1 MASFLFPVNSFS
13 QGITLKNVILNANNQ
28 DVNIQISLN
37 VIDPNKLQKII
48 TDNKLQAVFSCDVK
62 IQKDR
67 ELFFDKTIISKKL
80 EWLIF
85 FNPINNQ
92 FTLKDKNGKIY
103 STNSLDTLLKKISN
117 LNLKFPIWTTP
128 TGKGKYHLILQ
139 FSLKRK
145 VPYWIEKTLFFWNFD
160 ITPPSEYYIDFK
172 F

>member
-67 ELFFDKTIISKKL
+67 ELFFDKTIISKKN
-80 EWLIF
+80 W
-85 FNPINNQ
+85 
-92 FTLKDKNGKIY
+92 NG
-103 STNSLDTLLKKISN
+103 
-117 LNLKFPIWTTP
+117 
-128 TGKGKYHLILQ
+128 
-139 FSLKRK
+139 
-145 VPYWIEKTLFFWNFD
+145 
-160 ITPPSEYYIDFK
+160 
-172 F
+172 